1 MNTKKLLLTLFL
13 LVFAGS
19 AFAECALYAE
29 DFEVSQSELGTEI
42 IVPVKAHFSARL
54 NAWQVDLTLPPGL
67 QVIDA
72 TVGAD
77 QKVTY
82 RDSQGIERT
91 KLPHFYGVGSN
102 NRVIAIF
109 SDKGYWQDPNGEDP
123 EAWVPYGQIKWEGG
137 DYEEMIML
145 HLLPSV
151 LFRGGDIYFNT
162 VASSTRDSR
171 GGTIIENGDENVHF
185 TRVCHV
191 TVEGVSSP
199 TDPIEVD
206 APVITTSMDDDYVY
220 VVIHWPQSPGPHV
233 YTGKYM
239 YARGEEDAEYEVE
252 AYVKAYSHFAESVH
266 AIETILV
273 PAKEESPDPGPD
285 PDPDPTPPSS
295 APQIVLI
302 DTHGI
307 EHSHTMNTW
316 PEANGEYA
324 IQITTHHE
332 IFGENV
338 PFYFMIDG
346 KRYGPETNMQVPL
359 MTNWESVTNPIVEGE
374 NMWCVPT
381 RDDSNTII
389 CYTYSIGLEF
399 FNDEIAMLIAQGI
412 ICGEEDEV
420 QTEEPVFYGYV
431 AEDESH
437 SHITDYF
444 VEITPKEPST
454 IYYRVQ
460 YPDETWSNWG
470 EYENVLHFTEDGF
483 YCVEAFALADGKVPS
498 DEIQYWFVIS
508 PYTSPN
514 SVNEVNG
521 DKAIACV
528 RYFNMAGQEMPAPDG
543 VTIIV
548 TTYTDG
554 TTSAIKVMK

>member
-420 QTEEPVFYGYV
+420 QTEAPVFYGYV

-521 DKAIACV
+521 DKAIARV

>member
-1 MNTKKLLLTLFL
+1 MKKLLLTLTTL
-13 LVFAGS
+13 LIASS

-54 NAWQVDLTLPPGL
+54 NAWQVDLTLPQGL

-77 QKVTY
+77 QEVTY
-82 RDSQGIERT
+82 HDSQGMERT

-123 EAWVPYGQIKWEGG
+123 EAWVPYGQIKWEAG
-137 DYEEMIML
+137 DYDEMILL
-145 HLLPSV
+145 HLLPSA
-151 LFRGGDIYFNT
+151 LFRGGDIFFNT
-162 VASSTRDSR
+162 VASSTHDSR

-252 AYVKAYSHFAESVH
+252 AYVKAYSHFAESAH
-266 AIETILV
+266 AIETIYV
-273 PAKEESPDPGPD
+273 PAREEWPNPGPD
-285 PDPDPTPPSS
+285 PDPDPDPDPTLPSS

-302 DTHGI
+302 DSHGI
-307 EHSHTMNTW
+307 EHSYTMNTW
-316 PEANGEYA
+316 PDANGEYA
-324 IQITTHHE
+324 VMLTTHAE
-332 IFGENV
+332 IYGENM

-346 KRYGPETNMQVPL
+346 KQYGAETDMQVPE
-359 MTNWESVTNPIVEGE
+359 MSDWNESVFNPVIEGE

-381 RDDSNTII
+381 RYDSYSS
-389 CYTYSIGLEF
+389 CYTYTFGLKF
-399 FNDEIAMLIAQGI
+399 FNNEIAMLISQGI

-420 QTEEPVFYGYV
+420 QTEAPVFYGYV
-431 AEDESH
+431 AEDENQ

-460 YPDETWSNWG
+460 YPDETWSDWA
-470 EYENVLHFTEDGF
+470 EYENVLHFTEDGI

-498 DEIQYWFVIS
+498 DEIPYWFVIS
-508 PYTSPN
+508 QAN

-521 DKAIACV
+521 DKTVARV
-528 RYFNMAGQEMPAPDG
+528 RYFNIAGQEMPEPDG

-554 TTSAIKVMK
+554 TTSAIKVLK